1 MGVCR
6 KRGECSPR
14 AWSVSNCDRWAASP
28 ACSGQP
34 PSSLG
39 AGTAPSVRPREGTR
53 RSGAPGPE
61 ALSCPQPPSVLRPP
75 VTASVRPG
83 AARRQRGTRGRGVPE
98 QHTVVPGGTFGPM
111 QTKGVWCW
119 GPAPAGANGRFV
131 CFINS
136 GLSSAETGRRGEAS
150 CRRVRPPSAAVRK
163 AAAGTAGRACL
174 PSLWCRAEA
183 RCLGPLRPG
192 PLALRCHGPGPAV
205 SSPAEATAR
214 AATEGHGGRCQG
226 SRLSTDTRGLG
237 VLLTL
242 APAPSIPSGAFLAGL
257 G

>member
-28 ACSGQP
+28 ACSGQL

-39 AGTAPSVRPREGTR
+39 AGTVPSVRPREGTR

-75 VTASVRPG
+75 AMASVRPG
-83 AARRQRGTRGRGVPE
+83 AARRQRGTRGRGAPE

-111 QTKGVWCW
+111 QTRGVWCW

-163 AAAGTAGRACL
+163 AAAGTAGHACL
-174 PSLWCRAEA
+174 P
-183 RCLGPLRPG
+183 RPG
-192 PLALRCHGPGPAV
+192 PPQAWAPSGLGPWLC
-205 SSPAEATAR
+205 
-214 AATEGHGGRCQG
+214 AAT
-226 SRLSTDTRGLG
+226 GLAQLCPLQLRPRPGQPLKVTAAG
-237 VLLTL
+237 VRV
-242 APAPSIPSGAFLAGL
+242 PAFPRTHVA
-257 G
+257 

>member
-39 AGTAPSVRPREGTR
+39 AGTVPSVRPREGTR

-61 ALSCPQPPSVLRPP
+61 ALSCPQPPSVLRPA

-83 AARRQRGTRGRGVPE
+83 AARRQRGTRGRGAPE

-111 QTKGVWCW
+111 QTKGVWFW

-136 GLSSAETGRRGEAS
+136 GLSCAETGRRGEAS
-150 CRRVRPPSAAVRK
+150 CRRVRPPQLRSGKLPREQQDARVPLACGAGRKPGVWAPSGLGPWLCAATGLAQLCPLQLRPRPGQPLKVT
-163 AAAGTAGRACL
+163 AAGVRV
-174 PSLWCRAEA
+174 
-183 RCLGPLRPG
+183 
-192 PLALRCHGPGPAV
+192 PAFPRTHV
-205 SSPAEATAR
+205 A
-214 AATEGHGGRCQG
+214 
-226 SRLSTDTRGLG
+226 
-237 VLLTL
+237 
-242 APAPSIPSGAFLAGL
+242 
-257 G
+257 